1 MPSVK
6 PKSQRYPKAPA
17 QTLSW
22 AFYNAETMRRNESSM
37 DAQYFENSWPVVCLG
52 GLFGREAVARCI
64 RFHGGQDISATR
76 PTGSATGSTAA
87 PGKAIEGKTGS
98 GKPCAKA

>member
-1 MPSVK
+1 
-6 PKSQRYPKAPA
+6 
-17 QTLSW
+17 
-22 AFYNAETMRRNESSM
+22 MRRNESSM

-64 RFHGGQDISATR
+64 RFHGGQDIWATR

-87 PGKAIEGKTGS
+87 PGKAIEVKQGLASLAPKRSLAAIFLATTLLGICS
-98 GKPCAKA
+98 MQLKKLI